1 MTAPRRV
8 VIVGTGIAG
17 ITAAETLRSK
27 GFDGIITVYGAEPE
41 LPYHRASL
49 SKDLLDADLSPE
61 AVALGDAD
69 FWANRRITVVTGTSV
84 VTVRPGHRSVV
95 LDTRDEVSY
104 DALILA
110 TGGVARRPH
119 WMWPGVDVLRTRRD
133 AVAIQSAM
141 RHDDRLIIVG
151 GGLIGLELA
160 SNAAQAGKSVTL
172 LEATDQILGD
182 SLPAPLAD
190 HFADLHRAHGV
201 NLLTQ
206 ATVTNATPDRVDG
219 NGFDTPSHGHVI
231 VAAGAGP
238 ATALARYSEISS
250 RTTGIR
256 TDGNLRTS
264 VRGVYA
270 AGDVAQTPHPIT
282 GLPHRCGHWLTA
294 RGQGKAVAMTVLAD
308 LGFEI
313 EPGVP
318 PIPIARTEQY
328 GVGIQMIGW
337 PQSGDRLEV
346 TGSLDD
352 YDATVRVY
360 DGFQMVG
367 AVGFGDHADCFDL
380 RDELDQSLAP
390 LSIPPARI
398 GLVG

>member
-231 VAAGAGP
+231 VAAG
-238 ATALARYSEISS
+238 
-250 RTTGIR
+250 
-256 TDGNLRTS
+256 
-264 VRGVYA
+264 
-270 AGDVAQTPHPIT
+270 
-282 GLPHRCGHWLTA
+282 GHWLTA

-337 PQSGDRLEV
+337 PQLGDRLEV